1 MLLLQANARDP
12 SSDHWD
18 GLSRLAS
25 RAFAS
30 RFELDMAAAKSRG
43 QASGMDARSAEAV
56 RSACPAIQT
65 LTAVRAMCSAHPP
78 KSDSPH
84 AEACVDDDG
93 ASFVSIVCM
102 SLSCPAMLLTIFI
115 VTDR

>member
-1 MLLLQANARDP
+1 MLLLQATARDP

-78 KSDSPH
+78 KSDSH
-84 AEACVDDDG
+84 AAACVDDG
-93 ASFVSIVCM
+93 GVSFVSIVFM
-102 SLSCPAMLLTIFI
+102 SLNCLTMLLTIFI